1 MRFFLGAGAAGA
13 AAAAAAF
20 FASARNSGVG
30 GGGGGLFPAHLN
42 TASAAAS
49 AATAE
54 GHVHT
59 DGAKTTKKRRD
70 MYAATGHIGAA
81 TATATAGPAS
91 SSTAPPEGSY
101 FVLRED
107 GSVDRLAK
115 WDKGWSA
122 GRTKFHKEE
131 VNPVL

>member
-1 MRFFLGAGAAGA
+1 MRFFWGAGAAGA

-20 FASARNSGVG
+20 FASARYSG
-30 GGGGGLFPAHLN
+30 GG
-42 TASAAAS
+42 
-49 AATAE
+49 
-54 GHVHT
+54 HT
-59 DGAKTTKKRRD
+59 DGAFGAKTTKKRRD

-107 GSVDRLAK
+107 GSVDRLGK
-115 WDKGWSA
+115 WNKGWSA

-131 VNPVL
+131 VNAVL

>member
-1 MRFFLGAGAAGA
+1 MRFFWGAGAAGA